1 MGKTEPT
8 PDIKFT
14 NPLGDESEDEVSPK
28 SPAGADGL
36 EQRDRSGS
44 PPEGSEK
51 VTLGNSSDLLQNML
65 SMDQTA
71 RSTDYE
77 DERERRYMEAV
88 DYMDEKGIIAPDSEF
103 RHHWDLIQVP
113 LLIYV
118 GIAVPYRIGFSHD
131 TAPGDFGFLVD
142 VFVDLFF
149 IADIYMNFRTAV
161 WNRHGELTYER
172 KGIARQYLKVRAH
185 ALRARTAGR
194 TFGGYSARAD
204 GSENRAAA
212 LARTGLV
219 HCRHA
224 RLPTDQL
231 RPADNRSYG
240 LLRLVGGTREQGL
253 PRAATVQAAQAAT
266 AGAAQANHRAV
277 RGGVLRTSVWLCLDE
292 DRHRSAHDRTL
303 AGVPVVWC
311 WRYASAP
318 PFSLV
323 PRHWPPTLCFGS
335 SSPLHGPRGVQRLRT
350 SMP

>member
-14 NPLGDESEDEVSPK
+14 NPLGVVSEDEASPK
-28 SPAGADGL
+28 SPAGAEASDGV
-36 EQRDRSGS
+36 EQQQS
-44 PPEGSEK
+44 EGSQK

-194 TFGGYSARAD
+194 TFD
-204 GSENRAAA
+204 
-212 LARTGLV
+212 
-219 HCRHA
+219 
-224 RLPTDQL
+224 
-231 RPADNRSYG
+231 
-240 LLRLVGGTREQGL
+240 
-253 PRAATVQAAQAAT
+253 
-266 AGAAQANHRAV
+266 
-277 RGGVLRTSVWLCLDE
+277 
-292 DRHRSAHDRTL
+292 
-303 AGVPVVWC
+303 
-311 WRYASAP
+311 
-318 PFSLV
+318 
-323 PRHWPPTLCFGS
+323 
-335 SSPLHGPRGVQRLRT
+335 
-350 SMP
+350 